1 MSIFDVI
8 LLVVAVGVMGYLM
21 CALFVPERF

>member
-1 MSIFDVI
+1 MSLFDAI

-21 CALFVPERF
+21 CALFIPERF